1 MESQTRRSEP
11 SRTGHR
17 IFEFTHLLPSSGLR
31 ATLWRMKFGASGLGG
46 VVSACLLLA
55 SACSSKQVDTSTVN
69 PGGGGSAA
77 AGGAASSGGSGVIGS
92 GNAAGAIGL
101 IIDGGVDF
109 DAGTNVDGGTDLC
122 NGATLGVK
130 GTWGAGDVF
139 ASWLSSRSNSGA
151 TALADQTLTPA
162 LLADYQVIIA
172 EDVSHNHPYS
182 ADEVK
187 ALSDW
192 VNKGGGFL
200 TLIGYSQSA
209 NEVDNVNRLL
219 APFAIS
225 YGTDHILPKGN
236 GNTTVPI
243 TMWNAH
249 PIDAGVTAV
258 GVDNGYP
265 VMGMGDIIATGG
277 GYNIGIAQTVASG
290 HVFSWGDEW
299 ITYNSEWNDH
309 PDYQVQTFWV
319 NAVRWL
325 TGASQCQV
333 SAPPNPP
340 K

>member
-1 MESQTRRSEP
+1 
-11 SRTGHR
+11 
-17 IFEFTHLLPSSGLR
+17 
-31 ATLWRMKFGASGLGG
+31 MKFEASCLGG
-46 VVSACLLLA
+46 VVGACLLLA
-55 SACSSKQVDTSTVN
+55 SACSGKQADTSTVN
-69 PGGGGSAA
+69 LSGNGAAGSAAA
-77 AGGAASSGGSGVIGS
+77 AGGAASSGGLNLAGS
-92 GNAAGAIGL
+92 GNAAGSIGL
-101 IIDGGVDF
+101 NVDGGVDL
-109 DAGTNVDGGTDLC
+109 DAGTSVDGGSDLC

-151 TALADQTLTPA
+151 TALGDQTLTPA

-182 ADEVK
+182 DDEVK

-192 VNKGGGFL
+192 VSKGGGLL
-200 TLIGYSQSA
+200 TLTGYSQDA
-209 NEVDNVNRLL
+209 TEVTNVNRLL
-219 APFAIS
+219 APFSIS
-225 YGTDHILPKGN
+225 YGGAHILPKGA

-243 TMWNAH
+243 TTWNPH

-265 VMGMGDIIATGG
+265 VMGMGDVIATSGA
-277 GYNIGIAQTVASG
+277 YDIGIAQTVANG
-290 HVFSWGDEW
+290 HVFSWADEW
-299 ITYNSEWNDH
+299 ITYNSEWDSH

-319 NAVRWL
+319 NAVKWL
-325 TGASQCQV
+325 TVASQCQV